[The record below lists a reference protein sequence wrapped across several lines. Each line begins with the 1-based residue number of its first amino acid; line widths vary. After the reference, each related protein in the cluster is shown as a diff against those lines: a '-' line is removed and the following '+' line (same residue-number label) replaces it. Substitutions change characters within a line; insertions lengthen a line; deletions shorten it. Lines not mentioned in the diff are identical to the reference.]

1 MDVAKGEI
9 IVAIDFG
16 EPSIEAARW
25 TANHLA
31 RGGQL
36 VLAHAIYAPSPPSFL
51 RGLYPAPDE
60 LIEDAKR
67 GAEVRLRELAQSIGR
82 GDAEVI
88 VQVGRPDEVLAKL
101 ARDRG
106 AELLVI
112 GAHGQRQGVW
122 KLLGS
127 TAERVVRRG
136 PGSVL
141 LARGIGDHAPRR
153 VMLAIDESESRHIV
167 LAWGTRFAEQG
178 AEIIAVTIVN
188 PLVHGSLV
196 VGAAVQERLRA
207 EQQIEESTREW
218 LLNELRAA
226 KIEGATL
233 HVAFGDAGFEVLS
246 AVKRFNADLLVL
258 GRHGAGGTSG
268 PFMGSVPEFLL
279 RNGTGPVLAAAS

>member
-1 MDVAKGEI
+1 
-9 IVAIDFG
+9 
-16 EPSIEAARW
+16 
-25 TANHLA
+25 
-31 RGGQL
+31 
-36 VLAHAIYAPSPPSFL
+36 
-51 RGLYPAPDE
+51 
-60 LIEDAKR
+60 
-67 GAEVRLRELAQSIGR
+67 
-82 GDAEVI
+82 
-88 VQVGRPDEVLAKL
+88 
-101 ARDRG
+101 
-106 AELLVI
+106 
-112 GAHGQRQGVW
+112 
-122 KLLGS
+122 
-127 TAERVVRRG
+127 
-136 PGSVL
+136 
-141 LARGIGDHAPRR
+141 
-153 VMLAIDESESRHIV
+153 
-167 LAWGTRFAEQG
+167 
-178 AEIIAVTIVN
+178 VTIVN